1 MSFFNYR
8 ATRDISIGQLRRTLR
23 AGDVVEFDGVVTRV
37 DGHEHRISTMDT
49 IIGNKWLVPLD
60 SEATAIVVSAP
71 SLPTASSVE
80 SSTPPPKELVDR
92 QGERIPWAS
101 PQAKG
106 ANGTRPAA
114 NQKHVW
120 DSGNPNAPG
129 WLNNTEGR
137 TCVICGVTELWPGKL
152 ILADRKRADGSQQ
165 IHYVDAH
172 GQKIVA
178 LEELSCPTYLGDPGS
193 AAAYAKDQVRKVRG
207 RVDTVEEHL
216 GTVDERI
223 NQLQADN
230 DFFRQRLLEMPRL
243 NAEMVA
249 DALVILATRQGTA
262 PQLTEQLKMLL
273 LPAPPLVEPDLIE
286 REREP
291 VLVEVFHPDGTSDP
305 DSQE

>member
-1 MSFFNYR
+1 MSFTSYR
-8 ATRDISIGQLRRTLR
+8 ATRDISLGQLRRTIR
-23 AGDVVEFDGVVTRV
+23 AGDVIEFDGATTRV
-37 DGHEHRISTMDT
+37 DGRDFRISTMDT
-49 IIGNKWLVPLD
+49 IIANKWLVPRD
-60 SEATAIVVSAP
+60 EVAGTAITVSAP
-71 SLPTASSVE
+71 ALPALPVE
-80 SSTPPPKELVDR
+80 PSIPLPPPKGELNQ

-101 PQAKG
+101 AQAKA

-120 DSGNPNAPG
+120 DSGNPNSPG

-137 TCVICGVTELWPGKL
+137 TCVICGVTELWPSKL
-152 ILADRKRADGSQQ
+152 IRADRARADGSQQ

-172 GQKIVA
+172 GQAITA

-216 GTVDERI
+216 GTVDERL

-230 DFFRQRLLEMPRL
+230 EFFRQRILETPRL

-249 DALVILATRQGTA
+249 DALVILATRQGQT
-262 PQLTEQLKMLL
+262 PQLAEQLRILL
-273 LPAPPLVEPDLIE
+273 LPAPTLADE
-286 REREP
+286 
-291 VLVEVFHPDGTSDP
+291 VLVPEGEKVMVELFHSDDGDP
-305 DSQE
+305 DNRP